1 MNNTMTEIKDKNGN
15 LLCIIYK
22 DEDWTEGLNFI
33 TDNNLFIQVGSWW
46 YSGGKNLTK
55 HKHNIVPRESNITQ
69 EMVYVK
75 SGSMLVSI
83 YDQELNLIEE
93 IILKTGDLAIMAY
106 GAHGYKILE
115 DNTKVI
121 EAKNGPFL
129 SVEVDKVKYE

>member
-1 MNNTMTEIKDKNGN
+1 MRKIKDTKGN
-15 LLCIIYK
+15 LLCIVYK

-46 YSGGKNLTK
+46 YQKGKNLAK
-55 HKHNIVPRESNITQ
+55 HQHNIVPRETNITQ
-69 EMVYVK
+69 EMVFVK
-75 SGSMLVSI
+75 SGSMLAYI

-93 IILKTGDLAIMAY
+93 LVLRTGDLAIMAY

-115 DNTKVI
+115 DNTKII
-121 EAKNGPFL
+121 EAKNGPFV

>member
-1 MNNTMTEIKDKNGN
+1 MREIKDAKGN
-15 LLCIIYK
+15 LLCIVYK

-46 YSGGKNLTK
+46 YQEGKNLAK
-55 HKHNIVPRESNITQ
+55 HQHNIVPRESNITQ

-75 SGSMLVSI
+75 SGAMLASI

-93 IILKTGDLAIMAY
+93 IVLKTGDLAIMAY
-106 GAHGYKILE
+106 GAHGYKILK
-115 DNTKVI
+115 DNTKII